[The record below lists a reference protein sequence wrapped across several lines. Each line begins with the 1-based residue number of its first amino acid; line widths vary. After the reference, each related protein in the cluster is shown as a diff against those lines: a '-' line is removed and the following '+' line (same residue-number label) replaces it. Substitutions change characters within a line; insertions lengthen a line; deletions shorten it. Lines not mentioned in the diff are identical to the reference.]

1 MNEKVLSGGVAN
13 LAERPSAPPRPPGG
27 SPHAAKAQASPFCS
41 VLPPSPPPAPKRK
54 RLIPA
59 EPRRAGEQPR
69 WGIFALAKLRSCPP
83 MGGLSCDTPL
93 VRSALLAEHYSLT
106 ARHSSAIDR
115 RKWFRR
121 ENCPRAGVSLAAHP
135 GENKPRAK
143 RSPRLREF
151 RTNASGGARPREV
164 TVFHP
169 TNAPSPHISP
179 TRGGSDFS
187 RPAPRLM

>member
-1 MNEKVLSGGVAN
+1 MSQTSQSDPLRRPVRRGGVPMQ
-13 LAERPSAPPRPPGG
+13 R
-27 SPHAAKAQASPFCS
+27 
-41 VLPPSPPPAPKRK
+41 KRK
-54 RLIPA
+54 RLPFA
-59 EPRRAGEQPR
+59 PSCRPPHPPLPKESASSPQSRAARASSRVGVSLPSRSYGLAPR
-69 WGIFALAKLRSCPP
+69 WVASRATRRSCDPR
-83 MGGLSCDTPL
+83 SSRNTTRSRRDTAA
-93 VRSALLAEHYSLT
+93 RST
-106 ARHSSAIDR
+106 AANGSVAKIA
-115 RKWFRR
+115 
-121 ENCPRAGVSLAAHP
+121 RARGVSLAAHP